1 MLESKA
7 TLQKNIVKGN
17 KCITLSDGVRLIG
30 KIIRVTKQYVYV
42 NFIEEEYAYLY
53 VKKIKNERFKKN
65 ELAFWVREENN
76 FYDINCE
83 VVAPF

>member
-17 KCITLSDGVRLIG
+17 KCITLSDRVRLIG
-30 KIIRVTKQYVYV
+30 RIIRVTKQYVYV
-42 NFIEEEYAYLY
+42 NFAEEEYAYLY
-53 VKKIKNERFKKN
+53 FKNIKNKRFKKN
-65 ELAFWVREENN
+65 ELAFWVREKDD